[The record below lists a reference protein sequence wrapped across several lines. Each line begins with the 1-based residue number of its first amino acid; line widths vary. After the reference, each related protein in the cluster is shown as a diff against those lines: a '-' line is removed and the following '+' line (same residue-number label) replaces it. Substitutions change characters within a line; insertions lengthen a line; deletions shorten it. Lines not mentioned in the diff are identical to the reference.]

1 MATGRLPG
9 QSPGLQV
16 TRWSKAPTAGTTTLS
31 GLDDYSVGLTYTA
44 GYESVYLNGVLLDRG
59 TDYTATNG
67 TTIVLTNATVAGDI
81 VNVFA
86 TQISPVNGSLP
97 TSTYTTKGDIL
108 VATAN
113 NTPVRQG
120 VGADGT
126 VLTAN
131 SAQADGVEWATP
143 AAGGMTLLSTT
154 TLSGATTTISSISQ
168 SYNSLMVVMYG
179 VTAAGTGLMRI
190 RPNASAVL
198 CTYINVS
205 SATATMTTSAERA
218 EEIRLGASNWDGTSA
233 LNAVTVIFDNYTS
246 STNYKP
252 LTSYG
257 YARVNSNEVGAWN
270 LSGAFHS
277 NTAITS
283 LQFSQAGG
291 NLSAG
296 TVLLYGVK

>member
-1 MATGRLPG
+1 MAAGQGFKTFTTGEVLTAADVNGYLMQGVGVFTDAANRDAEITSPQEG
-9 QSPGLQV
+9 QFAYLKDTDV
-16 TRWSKAPTAGTTTLS
+16 TTYYTGSAWANLDTTGMVNPMTTTGDTIYSSS
-31 GLDDYSVGLTYTA
+31 GSTPARLGIGSTGQ
-44 GYESVYLNGVLLDRG
+44 VL
-59 TDYTATNG
+59 
-67 TTIVLTNATVAGDI
+67 TVAGG
-81 VNVFA
+81 V
-86 TQISPVNGSLP
+86 P
-97 TSTYTTKGDIL
+97 T
-108 VATAN
+108 
-113 NTPVRQG
+113 
-120 VGADGT
+120 
-126 VLTAN
+126 
-131 SAQADGVEWATP
+131 WATS
-143 AAGGMTLLSTT
+143 ASGSMTLLSTT

-190 RPNASAVL
+190 RPNSSAVL

-233 LNAVTVIFDNYTS
+233 NNGVTVIFDNYTS
-246 STNYKP
+246 TTNYKP

-257 YARVNSNEVGAWN
+257 YATVLSGERGAWN

>member
-1 MATGRLPG
+1 MP
-9 QSPGLQV
+9 
-16 TRWSKAPTAGTTTLS
+16 TTTNY
-31 GLDDYSVGLTYTA
+31 GWTTPAD
-44 GYESVYLNGVLLDRG
+44 
-59 TDYTATNG
+59 TDLVKDGAAAIRTLG
-67 TTIVLTNATVAGDI
+67 SSIDTTLK
-81 VNVFA
+81 
-86 TQISPVNGSLP
+86 TQIDAQIPDSLL
-97 TSTYTTKGDIL
+97 TTKGDLIA
-108 VATAN
+108 ATGAS
-113 NTPVRQG
+113 TPARLA
-120 VGADGT
+120 VGATNGH
-126 VLTAN
+126 VLTVD
-131 SAQADGVEWATP
+131 SAEATGLKWS
-143 AAGGMTLLSTT
+143 AAAGGGMTLLSTT

-198 CTYINVS
+198 SSYINVS
-205 SATATMTTSAERA
+205 SATATMTTTAERA

-233 LNAVTVIFDNYTS
+233 NNGVTVIFDNYTS

-252 LTSYG
+252 FTSYG
-257 YARVNSNEVGAWN
+257 YATVLSGERGAWN